1 MPPLLFLFVVNN
13 PPPRAFIFKVK
24 NMLKKY
30 LSCFLAAA
38 IIAITACGPSDNS
51 SQNEGLAVGATVE
64 NFRLVDTSGAEKS
77 LDDLKGKNGAI
88 IVFVS
93 AQCPIVKQY
102 NARISEF
109 AADFAAKGINVIGI
123 NSNYTESPE
132 WVRSHAAE
140 HYKFPVLIDKGNVL
154 ADKLGANVTP
164 ETFYLNEKNVVVY
177 HGAIDNSR
185 NGDNITENYLRNAV
199 EANLGGKPVAKTSAN
214 AFGCSIKRV

>member
-1 MPPLLFLFVVNN
+1 
-13 PPPRAFIFKVK
+13 
-24 NMLKKY
+24 MLNRCLY
-30 LSCFLAAA
+30 CFLAAA
-38 IIAITACGPSDNS
+38 IFVITACGPSDNS
-51 SQNEGLAVGATVE
+51 STNEGLAVGVTVE
-64 NFRLVDTSGAEKS
+64 NFRLVDTNGTERS
-77 LDDLKGKNGAI
+77 LDDLKGKNGTVL
-88 IVFVS
+88 VFVS

-102 NARISEF
+102 NARISRF
-109 AADFAAKGINVIGI
+109 AADFAAKGVNVIGI

-140 HYKFPVLIDKGNVL
+140 NYGFPVLIDKGNVL

-185 NGDNITENYLRNAV
+185 SGENITENYLRDAV
-199 EANLGGKPVAKTSAN
+199 EANTSGKPVARKSAN